1 MLEVDAWISELSSAF
16 LDIANSGIY
25 LTKAMGPTPGPL
37 KITFAH
43 HFAKL
48 DSLQLQSE
56 WNGLRQQI
64 EAVRGRRP
72 GFLSAVMFELFLL

>member
-16 LDIANSGIY
+16 LDIANSGMY
-25 LTKAMGPTPGPL
+25 LTKAMGPTLGPL

-48 DSLQLQSE
+48 DSLQLQFLYLSGTDCANKSKQFVGE
-56 WNGLRQQI
+56 GL
-64 EAVRGRRP
+64 
-72 GFLSAVMFELFLL
+72 GFCLL